1 MKQGAILGFVNPEGA
16 KEHTKRAIE
25 IMKMDAESRNAVEDA
40 KIIEDVFTDGKL
52 PKTAKVLY
60 ERLAP
65 KVGPAKAA
73 EVSGYTQALETAEAK
88 AAAAYAKSQPTLSD
102 MNSKASIMLSQVQA
116 MYASNPEAAIK
127 QLADWMMTGVLDLSE
142 QYTGYKPQT
151 QADYY
156 RMAGEILS
164 GAGGGG
170 VSGVG
175 APSGEVYGITVK

>member
-1 MKQGAILGFVNPEGA
+1 MYSK
-16 KEHTKRAIE
+16 
-25 IMKMDAESRNAVEDA
+25 DA
-40 KIIEDVFTDGKL
+40 
-52 PKTAKVLY
+52 
-60 ERLAP
+60 
-65 KVGPAKAA
+65 
-73 EVSGYTQALETAEAK
+73 
-88 AAAAYAKSQPTLSD
+88 
-102 MNSKASIMLSQVQA
+102 IMLSQAQA

-170 VSGVG
+170 VSGVA